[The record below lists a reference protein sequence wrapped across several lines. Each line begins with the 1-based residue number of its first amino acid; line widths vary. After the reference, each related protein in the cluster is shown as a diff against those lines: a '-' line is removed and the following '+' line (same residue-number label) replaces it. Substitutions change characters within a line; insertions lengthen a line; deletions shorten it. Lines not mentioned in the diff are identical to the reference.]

1 MNPNDYLSV
10 QFLLISHQFGKNVFF
25 YYYFFIFFPTKNLE
39 NNSFKILLKIY
50 QAFTK
55 YQTVQVFS
63 CFFTL
68 QPSFQ
73 KQNLIPASICMYLH
87 ENSYQTYKNKI
98 RASGFN
104 NLMEISLVPTCC
116 SEKQCLIS
124 EKEQRWYSLYTSDL
138 CFIL

>member
-1 MNPNDYLSV
+1 MFFIV
-10 QFLLISHQFGKNVFF
+10 FLLFF
-25 YYYFFIFFPTKNLE
+25 FFPTKNLE

-55 YQTVQVFS
+55 HKTVKIFS
-63 CFFTL
+63 HSFTL
-68 QPSFQ
+68 QPSPQ
-73 KQNLIPASICMYLH
+73 KQNLTPASICMYLH
-87 ENSYQTYKNKI
+87 EDSYQTYKNQI
-98 RASGFN
+98 QAYGFN